1 MEIKLIN
8 QLFDEELAM
17 YPLVNPSLSELDE
30 EMFEELFDG
39 ISEDA
44 TEELSGYLQRAK
56 QILSLAREKK
66 RQSAHRPAASDFFK
80 IFKGNI
86 KEKRKRSLNCLTS
99 YLLQEVAKKIV
110 RPQLLELADI
120 IRNNPSEA
128 SYGQVMDGLRKLL
141 MEEDLE
147 LGFGLTELER
157 AVIYSFTKMDMSS
170 SVSVSMISK
179 SGDRTCLTLNGAIP
193 PKKRDR
199 VRVWKNKK
207 KRVQD
212 NEKAKATDFNGL
224 AEGVLYRTLDQI
236 FQARCM
242 ELSKEEKNEDVVY
255 RCMWER
261 ARKHMASCMTED
273 GILLISEY
281 AADVQFLELLNEHG
295 MKYMII
301 PAVGITNEMRVLRRH
316 CLAELAPFLTSLPR
330 FWYSYA
336 SEDSEDS
343 MYRWTLQDTYTELFC
358 LLFEECRYTAEK
370 ERFQNEVKHTARVF
384 QTKKNIPEKCIK
396 VMEASVLNDT
406 FGYVELDEE
415 CDLMLFK
422 EIEKEFTAL
431 KTLCFGAEQS
441 YKNVAI
447 RFRKLGRHR
456 AAGLY
461 FPTLHCLCVDIH
473 SPSSLCHEYLHMFD
487 HESGELSE
495 KYSFMEIRMKYE
507 DILREAIKK
516 MPEEDDTKKHLLGK
530 SQYNLQYYLQPTE
543 IFARCGE
550 MYFSCIHQI
559 HNSLLVPKYGFA
571 YPKENEELMK
581 MIDIYYTKL
590 FPAVAGLELKGGQS
604 DNL

>member
-1 MEIKLIN
+1 MEVKLIN
-8 QLFDEELAM
+8 QLFDEVSVM
-17 YPLVNPSLSELDE
+17 YPLVNSPLSELDE
-30 EMFEELFDG
+30 ELLEELFDG
-39 ISEDA
+39 TSEDK
-44 TEELSGYLQRAK
+44 TEELSGYLQRAQ

-66 RQSAHRPAASDFFK
+66 RQPVRRPDTSDFFK
-80 IFKGNI
+80 IFRNI
-86 KEKRKRSLNCLTS
+86 KEKKYLFN
-99 YLLQEVAKKIV
+99 YLLQEVGKKIV

-120 IRNNPSEA
+120 IRNSPSET
-128 SYGQVMDGLRKLL
+128 SYGQVTEGLRKLL
-141 MEEDLE
+141 REDDLQ
-147 LGFGLTELER
+147 LDFGLTELEK
-157 AVIYSFTKMDMSS
+157 AVISSFTKMDINS

-179 SGDRTCLTLNGAIP
+179 SGNRTCLTLNGTIP

-199 VRVWKNKK
+199 VRVWKSKK
-207 KRVQD
+207 KRAED
-212 NEKAKATDFNGL
+212 NENAKATDYSGL
-224 AEGVLYRTLDQI
+224 AEGVLFRTLDHM
-236 FQARCM
+236 FHARCM
-242 ELSKEEKNEDVVY
+242 ELSEEEKNEDVVF

-261 ARKHMASCMTED
+261 ARRRMATYMTED
-273 GILLISEY
+273 GTLLISEY
-281 AADVQFLELLNEHG
+281 AADGQFLDLLKNNKI
-295 MKYMII
+295 KYMII
-301 PAVGITNEMRVLRRH
+301 PADNTTDEMRLFRRYH
-316 CLAELAPFLTSLPR
+316 LAELAPFLTVLPR

-336 SEDSEDS
+336 SEDNEASL
-343 MYRWTLQDTYTELFC
+343 YRRLLQDTYTELFC
-358 LLFEECRYTAEK
+358 LLFEDCRYAVEK

-384 QTKKNIPEKCIK
+384 QTKKNIPDKCIK

-406 FGYVELDEE
+406 FGYVELDEQ

-431 KTLCFGAEQS
+431 RTLCFGTEQN

-473 SPSSLCHEYLHMFD
+473 SPSSLCHEYLHMLD
-487 HESGELSE
+487 YESGELSE
-495 KYSFMEIRMKYE
+495 KYSFMQIRMKYE
-507 DILREAIKK
+507 EILREAIKK
-516 MPEEDDTKKHLLGK
+516 MPEGDDTKIRLLGK

-590 FPAVAGLELKGGQS
+590 FPAVAGLKLKGGQS
-604 DNL
+604 NNL